1 MSRTIGVFGTKA
13 PQRPQ
18 ADRAKPLAIRI
29 TGFDTPNNAFHFAE
43 GVDLD
48 SNQPVRVR
56 LMTKDESIQ
65 HLRTQYGYRDKP
77 MDELERYVTLRLA
90 GNGTTMPRP
99 RVADFAT
106 HDTNMSVKPGGV
118 MLFESAQLNSKKD
131 GVAEYRAYWP
141 TILAKD
147 PSVEVSRKP
156 INFFLHAEQ
165 SSAPTTTPDGNGHAK
180 TYKVRAFAD
189 VLHPERA
196 TTLTAENA
204 KTTLLDSFNNT
215 HPSGAQVRPF
225 VMVRLL
231 DMNPANGVPK
241 GQVYLARQI
250 SGSYEVERSVD
261 QVTGLTVEYKKPT
274 SASNSLNEIMNGRQ
288 FENIRPEAAD
298 ELRLRDDLLKLVYT
312 AVTRPEVRASQLK
325 FHSGMMQS
333 PEAIEQAQS
342 VLDDIR
348 SGRAAVEILP
358 GERIDA
364 GPILRSDLAA
374 SVGKRVDAWL
384 LNAEKAKSQ
393 GQEPPAFKAMYSEF
407 RGKDEGGT
415 IPLFSDGFYL
425 QVQEARAAGG
435 PRFIGREPAK
445 AVPFPSYR
453 PIEMIST
460 PSSAPWIESKIV
472 AENAARAAARSQ
484 QTNPTNV
491 TQSNAAPTT
500 GAPQPVAA
508 RVQEQITNQTS
519 TPSHDTAKPVS
530 QPTSNPITAP
540 ADKVTPAPDRP
551 VTRQEPITVVS
562 PAPIPPVTQEFVPEA
577 TATDFSDVP
586 SIATPIRQSTA
597 ASPTPKP
604 SAVVADDY
612 ASSAFEALSFDD
624 SLPISPS
631 EIEAVDFNEDD
642 FNAMLAQS
650 AARFDEMELPAP

>member
-13 PQRPQ
+13 PPRPQ
-18 ADRAKPLAIRI
+18 ADRAKPLAVRI

-77 MDELERYVTLRLA
+77 LNELEQYVTLRLA

-99 RVADFAT
+99 RIADFAA
-106 HDTNMSVKPGGV
+106 HDTNMSVKTGGV
-118 MLFESAQLNSKKD
+118 MLFEAAQINSKKD

-147 PSVEVSRKP
+147 PSVEVTRKP
-156 INFFLHAEQ
+156 MNFFLHAEQ
-165 SSAPTTTPDGNGHAK
+165 SSAPASTPDGSGHAK
-180 TYKVRAFAD
+180 TYKIRAFAD

-204 KTTLLDSFNNT
+204 KTALLESFNNI

-231 DMNPANGVPK
+231 DMNPAEGVPK

-250 SGSYEVERSVD
+250 SGSYEVEKSVD
-261 QVTGLTVEYKKPT
+261 QVTGQVVEYKKPT

-312 AVTRPEVRASQLK
+312 AATRPDVRASQLK
-325 FHSGMMQS
+325 FHSSMMQS
-333 PEAIEQAQS
+333 QEAIEQAQS

-364 GPILRSDLAA
+364 GPILRNDLAT

-384 LNAEKAKSQ
+384 LNVEKAKSN
-393 GQEPPAFKAMYSEF
+393 GQEPPVFKSLYSEF
-407 RGKDEGGT
+407 RGKDESGA

-460 PSSAPWIESKIV
+460 PAAAPWIDAKIA
-472 AENAARAAARSQ
+472 AENAARVAARSQ
-484 QTNPTNV
+484 QAEQVTNPQPKLAPATTPPQAV
-491 TQSNAAPTT
+491 TQN
-500 GAPQPVAA
+500 
-508 RVQEQITNQTS
+508 VQKQN
-519 TPSHDTAKPVS
+519 VS
-530 QPTSNPITAP
+530 QPVNPVQEKLKP
-540 ADKVTPAPDRP
+540 VEPPLPNP
-551 VTRQEPITVVS
+551 VTQQEVSVATKTDHQVERPEPITVVS
-562 PAPIPPVTQEFVPEA
+562 PAPISPPTPEFVPEA
-577 TATDFSDVP
+577 TANDFSETSV
-586 SIATPIRQSTA
+586 ATETKNSTNRPASTPVNTNADEFA
-597 ASPTPKP
+597 A
-604 SAVVADDY
+604 
-612 ASSAFEALSFDD
+612 SAFESLSFDEG
-624 SLPISPS
+624 LPMSPS

-650 AARFDEMELPAP
+650 AARFDEMDLPVP

>member
-13 PQRPQ
+13 PPRPQ
-18 ADRAKPLAIRI
+18 ADRAKPLAVRI
-29 TGFDTPNNAFHFAE
+29 TGFDTQNNAFHFAE

-77 MDELERYVTLRLA
+77 IDELERYVTLRLA

-99 RVADFAT
+99 RIADFAA
-106 HDTNMSVKPGGV
+106 HDTNMSVKAGGV
-118 MLFESAQLNSKKD
+118 MLFESAQMNTKKD

-147 PSVEVSRKP
+147 PSVEVTRKP

-165 SSAPTTTPDGNGHAK
+165 SSVPGPTSDGGGHAK

-204 KTTLLDSFNNT
+204 KTTLLESFNNA

-231 DMNPANGVPK
+231 DMNPGEGVPK

-250 SGSYEVERSVD
+250 SGSYEVEKSVD
-261 QVTGLTVEYKKPT
+261 QMTGQVLEYKKPT
-274 SASNSLNEIMNGRQ
+274 GASNSLNEIMNGRQ

-312 AVTRPEVRASQLK
+312 AVTRPEVRATQLT
-325 FHSGMMQS
+325 FHSAMMQS
-333 PEAIEQAQS
+333 QEAIEQAQS

-364 GPILRSDLAA
+364 GPILRNDLAT

-384 LNAEKAKSQ
+384 LNVEKAKSL
-393 GQEPPAFKAMYSEF
+393 GQEPPVFKSLYSEF
-407 RGKDEGGT
+407 RGKDESGT

-445 AVPFPSYR
+445 AVSFPNYR

-460 PSSAPWIESKIV
+460 QAAAPWIEAKIA
-472 AENAARAAARSQ
+472 AENAARVAARSQ
-484 QTNPTNV
+484 QVAPTNMAPP
-491 TQSNAAPTT
+491 NAGPPTATPQAVAPSI
-500 GAPQPVAA
+500 QKQNV
-508 RVQEQITNQTS
+508 NQTVKPSQEMLNPVDRPIS
-519 TPSHDTAKPVS
+519 TPVTT
-530 QPTSNPITAP
+530 Q
-540 ADKVTPAPDRP
+540 ADKIATKSALP
-551 VTRQEPITVVS
+551 VEHPEPITVVS
-562 PAPIPPVTQEFVPEA
+562 PAPISPLTPEFVPEV
-577 TATDFSDVP
+577 TANDFSETPVASAP
-586 SIATPIRQSTA
+586 KGINSPARSASAPANAIADEFA
-597 ASPTPKP
+597 AST
-604 SAVVADDY
+604 
-612 ASSAFEALSFDD
+612 FESLSFDE
-624 SLPISPS
+624 SLPMSPS
-631 EIEAVDFNEDD
+631 EIEAVDFNDDD

-650 AARFDEMELPAP
+650 AARFDEMDLPTP